1 MLDEQKKFH
10 IFLLGNIG
18 SGKSTIVKNLQKHT
32 DMAVEDEPMDHWENI
47 NGKNLLKIFY
57 DDKERWSFAF
67 QTKVLLT
74 LR

>member
-1 MLDEQKKFH
+1 MSDQQNKIH
-10 IFLLGNIG
+10 VIILGNIG
-18 SGKSTIVKNLQKHT
+18 SGKSTILKNLEKEN
-32 DMAVEDEPMDHWENI
+32 DMAVEDEPMESWVNV
-47 NGKNLLKIFY
+47 NGKNLLKMFY

>member
-1 MLDEQKKFH
+1 MLDEQKNIH

-18 SGKSTIVKNLQKHT
+18 SGKSTIVKNLKKHT
-32 DMAVEDEPMDHWENI
+32 DMAVEDEPMDHFMMI
-47 NGKNLLKIFY
+47 
-57 DDKERWSFAF
+57 KEPWSFAF